1 MTLFAWPMAP
11 YLCSVR
17 RMGFGYSGRTCT
29 STLATICPGYEQPNE
44 ASNEAIRILARKE
57 GLVVDPVYTGK
68 GLAGMLDYL
77 HTGKIPK
84 GSTAVFLHTGG
95 AAALFA
101 EKELLGDLLKA

>member
-1 MTLFAWPMAP
+1 M
-11 YLCSVR
+11 
-17 RMGFGYSGRTCT
+17 
-29 STLATICPGYEQPNE
+29 
-44 ASNEAIRILARKE
+44 
-57 GLVVDPVYTGK
+57 VDPVYTGK